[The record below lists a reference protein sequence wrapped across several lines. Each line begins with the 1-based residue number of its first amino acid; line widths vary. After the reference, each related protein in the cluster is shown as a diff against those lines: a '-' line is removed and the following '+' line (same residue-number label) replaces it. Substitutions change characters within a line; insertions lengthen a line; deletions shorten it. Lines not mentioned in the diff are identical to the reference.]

1 MSTQLMIIVTVFL
14 FFSLHSYA
22 GLLHLTSDET
32 LKGELESVN
41 AKFVIWRSKALGKIN
56 VPKKSVKQ
64 IESDRP
70 FKLRGSKRPCLWRY
84 LEDNNITFSCR
95 EGSLTTVPFYSMAEL
110 APFEGYKKALHDV
123 SGKTTVLGSKQTGNQ
138 ERQDWVADVN
148 VRVRFSDFRHD
159 ISTLYERRSANG
171 NPTQIEAELE
181 YSIDWFFK
189 PRWFWFS
196 DVSFL
201 KEERRDIAL
210 RSAVATGAGFQFWDR
225 KRSALSLGLGLDFS
239 DERYSAGVVRD
250 DPDKDSDTA
259 WRLSTNYRYRF
270 AMDLEFTHR
279 SQILFSAVHSGSW
292 EAESQTRFVM
302 PIAKGLSA
310 NVRFDYDYDN
320 DPVDGNEKEDTTLRF
335 GVGYKW

>member
-1 MSTQLMIIVTVFL
+1 MGLRLTFIFA
-14 FFSLHSYA
+14 FFSLYSVQSYA
-22 GLLHLTSDET
+22 GLLYLTSNET
-32 LKGELESVN
+32 LSGELDSVN
-41 AKFVIWRSKALGKIN
+41 AKFVIWHSKVLGKVK
-56 VPKKSVKQ
+56 VPKASVKQ

-95 EGSLTTVPFYSMAEL
+95 EGSLTTVPFFSMTEL
-110 APFEGYKKALHDV
+110 APFEGYKKALRKI
-123 SGKTTVLGSKQTGNQ
+123 SGKATVLGSKQTGNQ
-138 ERQDWVADVN
+138 ERQDWVADVS
-148 VRVRFSDFRHD
+148 VRVRLSDFRHD
-159 ISTLYERRSANG
+159 INTLYERRSANG
-171 NPTQIEAELE
+171 NPPQIEAELE
-181 YSIDWFFK
+181 YSIDWFFR

-210 RSAVATGAGFQFWDR
+210 RSAVATGVGFQFWDR

-250 DPDKDSDTA
+250 DPDQDSDTA
-259 WRLSTNYRYRF
+259 WRLSTNYRYRLP
-270 AMDLEFTHR
+270 MDLEFTHR
-279 SQILFSAVHSGSW
+279 SQVLFSAVHSGTW

-310 NVRFDYDYDN
+310 NIRFDYDYDN

-335 GVGYKW
+335 GLGYNW